1 MGTKMATAGNRISSN
16 QVVLLNG
23 AIMAAA
29 LLLAVYG
36 SPSLASKFSQLPIKG
51 FVNEIAPSV
60 SVPDNP
66 QALPGAMASPAQSTD
81 PAEPD
86 LALLDEIFVPAAPV
100 VDDGAIKAVEAEQ
113 QLRNQLAS
121 VQLTGLATGG
131 AFINGRF
138 VQSGQPIGLLVSS
151 PEGQPLEV
159 FVQLR
164 NNGAL
169 LVAGAY
175 SHLLEL
181 KQ

>member
-1 MGTKMATAGNRISSN
+1 MSSKMTAASNRISSN
-16 QVVLLNG
+16 PVVLLNG
-23 AIMAAA
+23 AIVAAA

-51 FVNEIAPSV
+51 YVNEIAPSV
-60 SVPDNP
+60 TVTENP
-66 QALPGAMASPAQSTD
+66 QALPGAMASPALSAD

-86 LALLDEIFVPAAPV
+86 LALLDEIFVPAAPL

-121 VQLTGLATGG
+121 VRLTGIATGG

-138 VQSGQPIGLLVSS
+138 VQTGQPIGMIVSS
-151 PEGQPLEV
+151 PDGKPLEV
-159 FVQLR
+159 FAQLR
-164 NNGAL
+164 NNGVL
-169 LVAGAY
+169 LVAGEY

-181 KQ
+181 TQ

>member
-1 MGTKMATAGNRISSN
+1 
-16 QVVLLNG
+16 
-23 AIMAAA
+23 MAAA

-51 FVNEIAPSV
+51 YVNEIAPSV

-100 VDDGAIKAVEAEQ
+100 VDDGAIKAVEAE
-113 QLRNQLAS
+113 RNQLAS

-138 VQSGQPIGLLVSS
+138 VQSGQPIGMIVSS